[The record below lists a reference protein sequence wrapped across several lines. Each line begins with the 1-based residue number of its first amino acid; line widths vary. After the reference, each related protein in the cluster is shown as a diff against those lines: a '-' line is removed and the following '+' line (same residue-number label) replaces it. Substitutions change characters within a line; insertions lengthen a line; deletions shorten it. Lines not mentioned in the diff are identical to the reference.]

1 MRKSVQ
7 GGKTMIT
14 WLNSLFQNLQVHAS
28 VAMHITDA
36 WFQQLLPSTIS
47 LEPHYWTTFGQ
58 PFIYSAR
65 NDYKKQR
72 RKEQPEYVN
81 NTYIS
86 GRNQQK
92 KVLRDPP
99 LS

>member
-1 MRKSVQ
+1 MDNR
-7 GGKTMIT
+7 
-14 WLNSLFQNLQVHAS
+14 
-28 VAMHITDA
+28 
-36 WFQQLLPSTIS
+36 
-47 LEPHYWTTFGQ
+47 
-58 PFIYSAR
+58 PFIPL

-81 NTYIS
+81 NTDIS